1 MIYRS
6 NDIPEG
12 YTNLAEISDNYV
24 VWVRESVLY
33 NGRDYPAY
41 IQYMTP
47 SIYCVFTDN
56 YRIKTGD
63 TYSFNANYTTNGMYN
78 YLDSYDVEF
87 SLNTISVDDDLVTG
101 DLYDRADAPQIF
113 ICQFICVIIFVWVLN
128 QLSKIAKKGGGF
140 GSL

>member
-1 MIYRS
+1 MIYRC

-12 YTNLAEISDNYV
+12 YTNLAEISDNYL
-24 VWVRESVLY
+24 VWVRESTLLS
-33 NGRDYPAY
+33 GRDYSAY

-47 SIYCVFTDN
+47 SIYTVLIDN

-63 TYSFNANYTTNGMYN
+63 NYSLIANYTSNGMYN

-87 SLNTISVDDDLVTG
+87 SLQTLTVDNDLISDN
-101 DLYDRADAPQIF
+101 LYDRADAPQIF
-113 ICQFICVIIFVWVLN
+113 ACQFICVVIFVWVLN
-128 QLSKIAKKGGGF
+128 QLSKLAKKGGGF